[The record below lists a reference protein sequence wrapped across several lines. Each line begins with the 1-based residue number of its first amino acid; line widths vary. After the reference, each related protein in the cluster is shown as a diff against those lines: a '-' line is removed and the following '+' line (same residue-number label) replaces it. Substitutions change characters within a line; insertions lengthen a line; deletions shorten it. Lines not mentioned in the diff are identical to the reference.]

1 MENRKIISNAKWII
15 VCKIAQS
22 LLQLLVGML
31 TARYLGPENYGLI
44 NYAKSIVAFAVP
56 FVQLGLN
63 ATLVH
68 ELIESPEKE
77 GEIVGTSVVMSV
89 ISSFGCMILVAA
101 FVSVANRGETQT
113 LIVCFLYSLS
123 LLFLATELVQYWFH
137 CKLKSK
143 YPSIMMLCSYVVVS
157 AYKIYL
163 LVSRKSI
170 YWFAVVHSIEY
181 GIIGISLLIIY
192 RKLGSQKI
200 SCSLACAKK
209 LLTKSRYYILSAMM
223 VTTFQ
228 NTDHIMLKIMTG
240 DAENGFYS
248 AAITC
253 VSVCQFLY
261 TAIIDSMRPM
271 ILSQKK
277 AASPEYAGSISR
289 LYCIIIY
296 LSLLQGIAFCI
307 LAKPIVYIL
316 YGKEYLQAGP
326 VLRILVWYLAFSFM
340 GTIRNIWLLAENMYK
355 LLWKINLTGTLANIV
370 LNAIFIPYWGA
381 CGAAMASLLT
391 QAFAN
396 LIIGFLYK
404 PLRENNRLLIRGLDI
419 RLLATMFKNTLFS

>member
-1 MENRKIISNAKWII
+1 MENGKIISNTKWII
-15 VCKIAQS
+15 VCKIGQS

-44 NYAKSIVAFAVP
+44 NYAKSIVAFAIP
-56 FVQLGLN
+56 FAQLGLN

-77 GEIVGTSVVMSV
+77 GEIVGTSVFMSV
-89 ISSFGCMILVAA
+89 ISSFCCMIMVAV
-101 FVSVANRGETQT
+101 FVAVANRGETQT
-113 LIVCFLYSLS
+113 LIVCFLYSIS
-123 LLFLATELVQYWFH
+123 LLFLAIELVQYWFH

-143 YPSIMMLCSYVVVS
+143 YPSIMMLCAYVVVS

-223 VTTFQ
+223 VTMFQ
-228 NTDHIMLKIMTG
+228 NTDHIMLKIMAG

-253 VSVCQFLY
+253 VSVCQFIY

-271 ILSQKK
+271 IFSQKK
-277 AASPEYAGSISR
+277 LKSPEYADSISR

-296 LSLLQGIAFCI
+296 LSLLQSIVFCI

-316 YGKEYLQAGP
+316 YGKEYLQAVP

-340 GTIRNIWLLAENMYK
+340 GSIRNIWLLAENKHK
-355 LLWKINLTGTLANIV
+355 LLWRINLTGTLANIV
-370 LNAIFIPYWGA
+370 LNAIFIPCWGA
-381 CGAAMASLLT
+381 YGAALASMLT
-391 QAFAN
+391 QVFAN
-396 LIIGFLYK
+396 FIIGFIYG
-404 PLRENNRLLIRGLDI
+404 PLRENNRLLLRGLDI
-419 RLLATMFKNTLFS
+419 RLLATTIKNTLFG